1 MKQNSEDGNVT
12 MSRLVMTPQPHDDGA
27 HVTCRA
33 KNALIPGA
41 ALEDSIK
48 LDVQCNYYF
57 YTRLVLTFPSR
68 YIPSSFDA
76 LSVAAAAAAIE
87 LKCVKFK

>member
-1 MKQNSEDGNVT
+1 MLLVLLLLSIVKQNSEDGNVT
-12 MSRLVMTPQPHDDGA
+12 VSRLVMTPQPQDDGA

-48 LDVQCNYYF
+48 LDVQCNYF
-57 YTRLVLTFPSR
+57 YTRLF
-68 YIPSSFDA
+68 Y
-76 LSVAAAAAAIE
+76 
-87 LKCVKFK
+87 